1 MKTKK
6 SIWLPL
12 LLLVYLM
19 VMAYVGR
26 GQVAAGKYLQYFG
39 VMGVSLLVIVLL
51 HFTLKHKERLKK
63 LRDFLHVLWR
73 VEVLA
78 IFFIVDVG
86 APVYPGVVCNISLP
100 QSFLVTKPA
109 QLVRCFGDF

>member
-6 SIWLPL
+6 STWLPL

-63 LRDFLHVLWR
+63 LREND
-73 VEVLA
+73 EE
-78 IFFIVDVG
+78 
-86 APVYPGVVCNISLP
+86 LP
-100 QSFLVTKPA
+100 QRSRKEGNEEKMTRLFLVITFYIIKFVHFRKI
-109 QLVRCFGDF
+109 L

>member
-6 SIWLPL
+6 STWLPL

-51 HFTLKHKERLKK
+51 HFTLKHKERLKSCARTMK
-63 LRDFLHVLWR
+63 NCRNGAEKKATKKNDPF
-73 VEVLA
+73 
-78 IFFIVDVG
+78 IFG
-86 APVYPGVVCNISLP
+86 HYL
-100 QSFLVTKPA
+100 LYH
-109 QLVRCFGDF
+109 

>member
-1 MKTKK
+1 
-6 SIWLPL
+6 
-12 LLLVYLM
+12 M

-63 LRDFLHVLWR
+63 LRENDEELPQR
-73 VEVLA
+73 SRKEGNEENDP
-78 IFFIVDVG
+78 FILVITF
-86 APVYPGVVCNISLP
+86 ISLNLFTLEK
-100 QSFLVTKPA
+100 SYKT
-109 QLVRCFGDF
+109 

>member
-6 SIWLPL
+6 STWLPL

-51 HFTLKHKERLKK
+51 HFTQRAPQKAARER
-63 LRDFLHVLWR
+63 
-73 VEVLA
+73 
-78 IFFIVDVG
+78 
-86 APVYPGVVCNISLP
+86 
-100 QSFLVTKPA
+100 
-109 QLVRCFGDF
+109 

>member
-6 SIWLPL
+6 STWQPL

-26 GQVAAGKYLQYFG
+26 GQVAAGKYFG

-51 HFTLKHKERLKK
+51 HFTLKRKERLKK
-63 LRDFLHVLWR
+63 LREND
-73 VEVLA
+73 EE
-78 IFFIVDVG
+78 
-86 APVYPGVVCNISLP
+86 LP
-100 QSFLVTKPA
+100 QRSRKE
-109 QLVRCFGDF
+109 GNEEK

>member
-6 SIWLPL
+6 STWLPL

-19 VMAYVGR
+19 VMASVGR

-63 LRDFLHVLWR
+63 LREND
-73 VEVLA
+73 EE
-78 IFFIVDVG
+78 
-86 APVYPGVVCNISLP
+86 LP
-100 QSFLVTKPA
+100 QRSRKE
-109 QLVRCFGDF
+109 GNEEK

>member
-6 SIWLPL
+6 STWLPL

-39 VMGVSLLVIVLL
+39 VMGVPLLVIVPL
-51 HFTLKHKERLKK
+51 HLTL
-63 LRDFLHVLWR
+63 
-73 VEVLA
+73 
-78 IFFIVDVG
+78 
-86 APVYPGVVCNISLP
+86 
-100 QSFLVTKPA
+100 
-109 QLVRCFGDF
+109 